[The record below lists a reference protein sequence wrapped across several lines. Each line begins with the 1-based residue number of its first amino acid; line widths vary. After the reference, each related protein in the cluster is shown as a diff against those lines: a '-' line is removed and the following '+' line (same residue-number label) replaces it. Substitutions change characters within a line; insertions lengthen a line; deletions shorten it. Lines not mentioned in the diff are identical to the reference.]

1 MRYIIKN
8 NSINNYT
15 QLYNEI
21 IHNCKYNLEVLGLAT
36 LLLSKPP
43 DWNINPNGLMK
54 ELKIGKDRVL
64 KLLSALEKNGY
75 IYKLTNVQFAKK
87 GEQKVFYYMF
97 DCKELLKE
105 TFPEG
110 ALEST
115 SQLPLIAPLP
125 TSPDMDIPHVGIPDM
140 GIPDVGTPQLE
151 NDPYTNK
158 DITKTIS
165 NQKNL
170 NKKNTK
176 LTLREFICSVVD
188 EKTAA
193 NILNA
198 NPNLTLE
205 EFQNIYKRI
214 LLEYK
219 KNFCKDINAGLVLA
233 INGRWKFRTQ
243 ISDESSNISDDEKTR
258 RVVAGN
264 YNYYLS
270 YFKEIGSC
278 NPKEILQ
285 KFQKDCTKYDANI
298 VDIYSEKLKKELGI

>member
-21 IHNCKYNLEVLGLAT
+21 IHNCKCNLEVLGFAT

-43 DWNINPNGLMK
+43 DWNINPYGLMK

-64 KLLSALEKNGY
+64 RLLSALEKNGY

-125 TSPDMDIPHVGIPDM
+125 TSSDMDIPHVD
-140 GIPDVGTPQLE
+140 IPDVDTPQLE
-151 NDPYTNK
+151 YAAYTNK

-165 NQKNL
+165 NQENI

-176 LTLREFICSVVD
+176 LTIREFISSVVD

-233 INGRWKFRTQ
+233 VSGRWKFRTQ
-243 ISDESSNISDDEKTR
+243 VSDESSNVSDDEKTR
-258 RVVAGN
+258 RVVVGN

-298 VDIYSEKLKKELGI
+298 VDIYTEKLKKELGI